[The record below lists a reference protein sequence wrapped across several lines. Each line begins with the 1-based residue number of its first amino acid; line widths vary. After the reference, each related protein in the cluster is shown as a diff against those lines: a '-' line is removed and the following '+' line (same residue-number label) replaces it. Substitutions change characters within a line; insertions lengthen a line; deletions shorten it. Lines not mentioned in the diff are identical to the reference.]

1 VIDSLSEERERI
13 LDLVLGAI
21 TLEEI
26 AVARQALHAW
36 LRSHP
41 EEEGM
46 RHGFEQL
53 SLMEE
58 IAAEQDANRHLS
70 KERIA

>member
-1 VIDSLSEERERI
+1 MNEVDAARERV

-26 AVARQALHAW
+26 AVGRQALHEWMKA
-36 LRSHP
+36 HP

-53 SLMEE
+53 SLMED
-58 IAAEQDANRHLS
+58 AAHEQEAQRRQQRE
-70 KERIA
+70 KAA

>member
-1 VIDSLSEERERI
+1 MNSDIKEARERV
-13 LDLVLGAI
+13 LDLVLGAM

-26 AVARQALHAW
+26 AAARQALQEWMKA
-36 LRSHP
+36 HP

-53 SLMEE
+53 SLMED
-58 IAAEQDANRHLS
+58 AAHDQKAEKA
-70 KERIA
+70 A